1 MENLYCK
8 SEGVTMKEFSVEN
21 WKRKEQFEFFKDYED
36 PFFNITVN
44 LEVTKLY
51 NFCKKNKLSFSLA
64 CIYVALK
71 SINEIPEFKL
81 RINNNKVYIFDEV
94 NIGSTVLNE
103 DNTFS
108 FCNFPI
114 KPTIFEF
121 DTSGEKVMEAHK
133 KGVTLG
139 AQENELGIIH
149 CSTLPWFT
157 FTSVKHARKGDEK
170 NKGIPKIVFGG
181 LFTENDQRKI
191 PFSVEVHH
199 ALLDGFHVSQLI
211 AKMKSFIDELE

>member
-1 MENLYCK
+1 
-8 SEGVTMKEFSVEN
+8 MKEFSIDN
-21 WKRKEQFEFFKDYED
+21 WKRKAQFDFFKGYED

-51 NFCKKNKLSFSLA
+51 EFCKKNELSFSLA

-71 SINEIPEFKL
+71 CINEIPEFKL
-81 RINNNKVYIFDEV
+81 RIKNDKVYIFDRV
-94 NIGSTVLNE
+94 DIGSTVLNE

-108 FCNFPI
+108 FCNFPF
-114 KPTIFEF
+114 KSTIFEF
-121 DTSGEKVMEAHK
+121 DISGKKVIEIHK
-133 KGVTLG
+133 KGIALN
-139 AQENELGIIH
+139 AQENQLDIVH
-149 CSTLPWFT
+149 CSTLPWFS
-157 FTSVKHARKGDEK
+157 FTSVKHARKGDEN

-181 LFTENDQRKI
+181 LFTENEKRKI

-211 AKMKSFIDELE
+211 SKMQKFIDELE